1 MMKRGDYEEDFEAL
15 SSFSRIGAVPIII
28 LTYLGFSLLVSG
40 FVLTVLAYAPTDSYL
55 MVMIQDMGIAGFV
68 GPVALV
74 IGLIIFVIGLI
85 FCLCGKR
92 DDDDD

>member
-1 MMKRGDYEEDFEAL
+1 MKRGGYDEDFEAL
-15 SSFSRIGAVPIII
+15 SSFSRIGAVPIMI

-85 FCLCGKR
+85 FCLCGNR
-92 DDDDD
+92 DDDEDD